1 MVISHGMTLTLLLY
15 LLGGYKMV
23 DYRLED
29 ECIKNEMYLFLRK
42 YLLFF
47 SWIAI
52 YFTSAGYMTIV
63 AFKKH
68 LLLNSFYSNSTA
80 DASLILS
87 HIHGWLVSHFF
98 IILLHLFQ
106 LLFYTSN
113 NFSSESVSLGH
124 HLLHHDQHK
133 QNHNVFDSHL
143 TSLED
148 R

>member
-1 MVISHGMTLTLLLY
+1 
-15 LLGGYKMV
+15 MV

-29 ECIKNEMYLFLRK
+29 KCIKNERYLFLRK
-42 YLLFF
+42 YLLF
-47 SWIAI
+47 
-52 YFTSAGYMTIV
+52 SAGYMTIV

>member
-1 MVISHGMTLTLLLY
+1 MVISHGMTLILLIY
-15 LLGGYKMV
+15 LLDGYKMV

-29 ECIKNEMYLFLRK
+29 KCIKNERYLFLRK
-42 YLLFF
+42 YLLF
-47 SWIAI
+47 
-52 YFTSAGYMTIV
+52 SAGYMTIV
-63 AFKKH
+63 PFKKH

-98 IILLHLFQ
+98 IILLHSFQ
-106 LLFYTSN
+106 SLVYTSN

-124 HLLHHDQHK
+124 HPLHHDQHK